1 MATPR
6 QAGRP
11 PAWKAAVNTVE
22 ETLKI
27 IVLVKHVPDAQ
38 FDRHLG
44 GADHTT
50 DRSESILSEL
60 DEYALE
66 AALQLT
72 EARGGEAAGHKVI
85 ALTMGPAGAVN
96 AVKKSLQI
104 GATEGVHLSDP
115 ALAGS
120 DAAATSLALAAA
132 IRHLG
137 ADAGVDLILTGMA
150 STDGE
155 TSLVPAQLAER
166 LGFPQVTFASSLE
179 ISGSTVTARRDGDA
193 YAETVE
199 ASLPAVASVTDQI
212 NNPRY
217 PNFKGIMAAK
227 KKTITT
233 LSLADIGV
241 AAEQVGPAG
250 SWTQVQAAEARPPR
264 TAGTIITD
272 EGDAGIRLVDFL
284 AAQKLL

>member
-1 MATPR
+1 ME
-6 QAGRP
+6 
-11 PAWKAAVNTVE
+11 K
-22 ETLKI
+22 TLKI

-38 FDRHLG
+38 FDRHLSG
-44 GADHTT
+44 GDKTT

-66 AALQLT
+66 AALQLI
-72 EARGGEAAGHKVI
+72 EARGGEAAGNKVI
-85 ALTMGPAGAVN
+85 ALSMGPSGAVN

-104 GATEGVHLSDP
+104 GATEGVHLSDA

-132 IRHLG
+132 VRHLG
-137 ADAGVDLILTGMA
+137 AGAPADLVLTGMA

-166 LGFPQVTFASSLE
+166 LGLPQVTFASSLALDGGTL
-179 ISGSTVTARRDGDA
+179 ICRRDADSH
-193 YAETVE
+193 TDVVE
-199 ASLPAVASVTDQI
+199 ATLPALVSVTDQI
-212 NNPRY
+212 NEPRY

-233 LSLADIGV
+233 LTLADIGV
-241 AAEQVGPAG
+241 DPAQVGLAG
-250 SWTQVQAAEARPPR
+250 SWTTVETAEARPPR

-272 EGDAGIRLVDFL
+272 EGDAGIRLVEFL

>member
-1 MATPR
+1 M
-6 QAGRP
+6 
-11 PAWKAAVNTVE
+11 
-22 ETLKI
+22 KI

-38 FDRHLG
+38 FDRHLT
-44 GADHTT
+44 GAGHAME
-50 DRSESILSEL
+50 RSESILSEL

-66 AALQLT
+66 AALQLI
-72 EARGGEAAGHKVI
+72 EARGGETAGNTVI
-85 ALTMGPAGAVN
+85 ALSMGPAGAVN

-104 GATEGVHLSDP
+104 GATEGVHLTDE

-137 ADAGVDLILTGMA
+137 ADAPADLILTGMA

-166 LGFPQVTFASSLE
+166 LQLPQVTFAASLQLD
-179 ISGSTVTARRDGDA
+179 GGTLTARRDGD
-193 YAETVE
+193 THTDTIE
-199 ASLPAVASVTDQI
+199 APLPAVVSVTDQI

-241 AAEQVGPAG
+241 DPAQVGTHG
-250 SWTQVQAAEARPPR
+250 SWTAVHTAEARPPR

-272 EGDAGIRLVDFL
+272 DGDAGIRLVDFL

>member
-1 MATPR
+1 M
-6 QAGRP
+6 
-11 PAWKAAVNTVE
+11 E
-22 ETLKI
+22 DTLKI

-38 FDRHLG
+38 FDRHLTG
-44 GADHTT
+44 EGYTT
-50 DRSESILSEL
+50 DRDESILSEL

-66 AALQLT
+66 AALQLA
-72 EARGGEAAGHKVI
+72 EARGGSKAGNQVI
-85 ALTMGPAGAVN
+85 ALSMGPSGAVN
-96 AVKKSLQI
+96 AIKKALQI
-104 GATEGVHLSDP
+104 GATEGVHLTDG

-137 ADAGVDLILTGMA
+137 SDAPVDLVLTGMA

-166 LGFPQVTFASSLE
+166 LDLPQVTFASSLE
-179 ISGSTVTARRDGDA
+179 VDGGRLTARRDADTSS
-193 YAETVE
+193 ETVE
-199 ASLPAVASVTDQI
+199 APLPAVVSVTDQI
-212 NNPRY
+212 NEPRY
-217 PNFKGIMAAK
+217 PNFKGIIAAK
-227 KKTITT
+227 RKSITT

-241 AAEQVGPAG
+241 DPAQVGHAG
-250 SWTQVQAAEARPPR
+250 SWTSVLSAEERPPR

-272 EGDAGIRLVDFL
+272 EGDAGIKLVDFL

>member
-1 MATPR
+1 M
-6 QAGRP
+6 
-11 PAWKAAVNTVE
+11 
-22 ETLKI
+22 
-27 IVLVKHVPDAQ
+27 VLVKHVPDAQ
-38 FDRHLG
+38 FDRHLSG
-44 GADHTT
+44 PDSRT

-66 AALQLT
+66 AALQLS
-72 EARGGEAAGHKVI
+72 EARGGEAAGNRVI
-85 ALTMGPAGAVN
+85 ALTMGPAGAAN

-104 GATEGVHLSDP
+104 GAGEGVHLSDE

-137 ADAGVDLILTGMA
+137 DVDLVLTGMA

-166 LGFPQVTFASSLE
+166 LGLPQVTFASTLE
-179 ISGSTVTARRDGDA
+179 VKEGTVTARRDGDSHS
-193 YAETVE
+193 ELIE
-199 ASLPAVASVTDQI
+199 APLPALVSVTDQV
-212 NNPRY
+212 NEPRY

-241 AAEQVGPAG
+241 DAGSVGSAG
-250 SWTQVQAAEARPPR
+250 SWTTVLAAQPRPPR
-264 TAGTIITD
+264 EQGVIITD
-272 EGDAGIRLVDFL
+272 EGDAGIKLADFL
-284 AAQKLL
+284 AARKLI

>member
-1 MATPR
+1 M
-6 QAGRP
+6 
-11 PAWKAAVNTVE
+11 E

-27 IVLVKHVPDAQ
+27 IVLVKHVPDTQ
-38 FDRHLG
+38 FDRHLTG
-44 GADHTT
+44 EGSTV

-66 AALQLT
+66 AALQLI
-72 EARGGEAAGHKVI
+72 EARGGESAGNKVI
-85 ALTMGPAGAVN
+85 ALSMGPAGAVN

-104 GATEGVHLSDP
+104 GASEGVHLTDE

-137 ADAGVDLILTGMA
+137 ADTPADLILTGMA

-166 LGFPQVTFASSLE
+166 LNLPQVTFASSLE
-179 ISGSTVTARRDGDA
+179 LDGARLTARRDGDTHA
-193 YAETVE
+193 DTVE
-199 ASLPAVASVTDQI
+199 ATLPALVSVTDQI
-212 NNPRY
+212 NDPRY

-241 AAEQVGPAG
+241 DAAQVGRSG
-250 SWTQVQAAEARPPR
+250 SWTAVESAEARPAR

-272 EGDAGIRLVDFL
+272 EGDAGIQLVEFL

>member
-1 MATPR
+1 MSTS
-6 QAGRP
+6 
-11 PAWKAAVNTVE
+11 
-22 ETLKI
+22 
-27 IVLVKHVPDAQ
+27 
-38 FDRHLG
+38 
-44 GADHTT
+44 AD
-50 DRSESILSEL
+50 D
-60 DEYALE
+60 
-66 AALQLT
+66 
-72 EARGGEAAGHKVI
+72 
-85 ALTMGPAGAVN
+85 
-96 AVKKSLQI
+96 
-104 GATEGVHLSDP
+104 

-137 ADAGVDLILTGMA
+137 ADTPADLILTGMA

-166 LGFPQVTFASSLE
+166 LDLPQVTFASSLE
-179 ISGSTVTARRDGDA
+179 LDGARLTARRDGDTHA
-193 YAETVE
+193 DTVE
-199 ASLPAVASVTDQI
+199 ATLPALVSVTDQI
-212 NNPRY
+212 NDPRY

-241 AAEQVGPAG
+241 DAAQVGRSG
-250 SWTQVQAAEARPPR
+250 SWTAVESAEARPAR

-272 EGDAGIRLVDFL
+272 EGDAGIQLVEFL

>member
-1 MATPR
+1 
-6 QAGRP
+6 
-11 PAWKAAVNTVE
+11 VE

-38 FDRHLG
+38 FDRHLNG
-44 GADHTT
+44 EGYTT
-50 DRSESILSEL
+50 DRDESILSEL

-66 AALQLT
+66 AALQLA
-72 EARGGEAAGHKVI
+72 EARGGSKAGNQVI
-85 ALTMGPAGAVN
+85 ALSMGPAGAVN
-96 AVKKSLQI
+96 AVKKSLQM
-104 GATEGVHLSDP
+104 GATEGAHLTDD

-137 ADAGVDLILTGMA
+137 TGAPVDLVLTGMA

-166 LGFPQVTFASSLE
+166 LGLAQVTFASSLE
-179 ISGSTVTARRDGDA
+179 VNGGRLTARRDADT
-193 YAETVE
+193 YSETVE
-199 ASLPAVASVTDQI
+199 ASLPAVVSVTDQI
-212 NNPRY
+212 NEPRY
-217 PNFKGIMAAK
+217 PNFKGIIAAK
-227 KKTITT
+227 RKSITT

-241 AAEQVGPAG
+241 DPSQVGHAG
-250 SWTQVQAAEARPPR
+250 SWTTVTSAEERPPR

-272 EGDAGIRLVDFL
+272 EGDAGIKLVDFL